1 MPWHRLGPVGQYGKV
16 IDRVMTN
23 TIPTEPALE
32 ETRGFRW
39 GHVPSVKRRGLAA
52 EGAQP
57 EPDLG
62 AIGSFTGTF
71 RGAGFNTIFRPQD
84 FAVTPTPLPNPAHGP
99 DDNILEL
106 NLTEEILSFSPA
118 LGSIPNRGMVQG
130 DVFLNGVPYL
140 QVINDVSDPNEPVGI
155 HFEPG
160 VWLNVPP
167 TTAPAEGVTL
177 VRMASI
183 PHGTTIEAQG
193 TSLAVAGGP
202 LIEPVDITPFPIGNP
217 GAPFRFPSQEVKDT
231 DTFRVPQDLT
241 AFIAGGTITQAILDN
256 PNLIIKNRADAQNI
270 TSTTVIIIS
279 TEPDDPLFGGGTDN
293 IAFLLGDKTATA
305 PNANAIRMTATFW
318 IETVSEQITL
328 PACGPGQTVTV
339 QGSTSAGSPI
349 ASFAVSPATE
359 IAADTQ
365 INVTYTQI
373 QYTQTVFLNFNGLTW
388 PHVSVATLV
397 PNSPIPITP

>member
-1 MPWHRLGPVGQYGKV
+1 MTDPVP
-16 IDRVMTN
+16 IDPV
-23 TIPTEPALE
+23 LE
-32 ETRGFRW
+32 RTRGFRW
-39 GHVPSVKRRGLAA
+39 GQVPSMGRRDLLP
-52 EGAQP
+52 QP

-193 TSLAVAGGP
+193 TWSTTAGP
-202 LIEPVDITPFPIGNP
+202 PVFEPVDTTPFQIGNP
-217 GAPFRFPSQEVKDT
+217 GSPVRF
-231 DTFRVPQDLT
+231 
-241 AFIAGGTITQAILDN
+241 
-256 PNLIIKNRADAQNI
+256 
-270 TSTTVIIIS
+270 
-279 TEPDDPLFGGGTDN
+279 
-293 IAFLLGDKTATA
+293 
-305 PNANAIRMTATFW
+305 
-318 IETVSEQITL
+318 
-328 PACGPGQTVTV
+328 
-339 QGSTSAGSPI
+339 
-349 ASFAVSPATE
+349 
-359 IAADTQ
+359 
-365 INVTYTQI
+365 
-373 QYTQTVFLNFNGLTW
+373 
-388 PHVSVATLV
+388 
-397 PNSPIPITP
+397 